1 MQEILDF
8 LQSLDWS
15 PLVISIKTGIV
26 ATILSFFFGIFAARA
41 VMKLR
46 PGARAVIDGFLT
58 LPMILPPTVAGF
70 FLLLIFS
77 LRRPFGVP
85 SKCAIVVVE
94 AKKRKTLCC
103 RRSVSSQISAAKHR
117 T

>member
-26 ATILSFFFGIFAARA
+26 ATILSFFLWSFFAARA

-70 FLLLIFS
+70 FPASDFQ
-77 LRRPFGVP
+77 PPP
-85 SKCAIVVVE
+85 SVW
-94 AKKRKTLCC
+94 CC
-103 RRSVSSQISAAKHR
+103 TV
-117 T
+117 

>member
-70 FLLLIFS
+70 FLLLI
-77 LRRPFGVP
+77 LALHCMR
-85 SKCAIVVVE
+85 I
-94 AKKRKTLCC
+94 
-103 RRSVSSQISAAKHR
+103 SVSRQYRHGLAVFWRQRLSR
-117 T
+117 FR

>member
-46 PGARAVIDGFLT
+46 PWHVAVVVGRADQIYFYLVRFFKRQLLQQKMPFHQDRAVCCDF
-58 LPMILPPTVAGF
+58 PA
-70 FLLLIFS
+70 
-77 LRRPFGVP
+77 
-85 SKCAIVVVE
+85 E
-94 AKKRKTLCC
+94 RKSHLQNCE
-103 RRSVSSQISAAKHR
+103 SYV
-117 T
+117 

>member
-77 LRRPFGVP
+77 LRRPFGAALYEAWLYSGGNDYRVSADVP
-85 SKCAIVVVE
+85 QYESGI
-94 AKKRKTLCC
+94 
-103 RRSVSSQISAAKHR
+103 
-117 T
+117 

>member
-46 PGARAVIDGFLT
+46 PGARAVIDAGMMDWAKEKAPHT
-58 LPMILPPTVAGF
+58 DGDRVRGQGKVTV
-70 FLLLIFS
+70 
-77 LRRPFGVP
+77 
-85 SKCAIVVVE
+85 
-94 AKKRKTLCC
+94 
-103 RRSVSSQISAAKHR
+103 
-117 T
+117 

>member
-46 PGARAVIDGFLT
+46 QYQGSTDMAWLYSGGNDYRVSTD
-58 LPMILPPTVAGF
+58 
-70 FLLLIFS
+70 
-77 LRRPFGVP
+77 VP
-85 SKCAIVVVE
+85 QYESGI
-94 AKKRKTLCC
+94 
-103 RRSVSSQISAAKHR
+103 
-117 T
+117 

>member
-46 PGARAVIDGFLT
+46 PGARAVIEFLKSNMCNKFCDDM
-58 LPMILPPTVAGF
+58 PEIYFAGNN
-70 FLLLIFS
+70 
-77 LRRPFGVP
+77 
-85 SKCAIVVVE
+85 
-94 AKKRKTLCC
+94 
-103 RRSVSSQISAAKHR
+103 ISALAIKELVDICSCIH
-117 T
+117 

>member
-46 PGARAVIDGFLT
+46 PAR
-58 LPMILPPTVAGF
+58 
-70 FLLLIFS
+70 
-77 LRRPFGVP
+77 VP
-85 SKCAIVVVE
+85 
-94 AKKRKTLCC
+94 
-103 RRSVSSQISAAKHR
+103 
-117 T
+117 

>member
-26 ATILSFFFGIFAARA
+26 ATILSFFLGIFAARA

-58 LPMILPPTVAGF
+58 LPMILPHV
-70 FLLLIFS
+70 
-77 LRRPFGVP
+77 RQ
-85 SKCAIVVVE
+85 KCRLVLHCMRI
-94 AKKRKTLCC
+94 
-103 RRSVSSQISAAKHR
+103 SVSRQCRHGLAVFWRQRLSR
-117 T
+117 FR

>member
-41 VMKLR
+41 VMKLICKVGTSPACQVSR
-46 PGARAVIDGFLT
+46 T
-58 LPMILPPTVAGF
+58 QILE
-70 FLLLIFS
+70 
-77 LRRPFGVP
+77 LRRCKDP
-85 SKCAIVVVE
+85 SVSRADSFPSQGRHATRCFKPTFFEGLSAIVHG
-94 AKKRKTLCC
+94 L
-103 RRSVSSQISAAKHR
+103 VSRLK
-117 T
+117 

>member
-70 FLLLIFS
+70 FLLLFS
-77 LRRPFGVP
+77 AIRRPFGAD
-85 SKCAIVVVE
+85 CMRI
-94 AKKRKTLCC
+94 
-103 RRSVSSQISAAKHR
+103 SVSRQYRHGLAVFWRQRLSR
-117 T
+117 FR